1 MALLATYT
9 LFMASPSY
17 FLLKK
22 VNGVMVKCLHP
33 FWKSGLKNVKK
44 FWVIHSRSWIL
55 KIVQNKFLFVECLKI
70 LPTVSCCES
79 LLLPDAFSWGVGA
92 FFPGRKV
99 FLEVPSTIKL
109 SHLIDS
115 QGWYLGALSQTFA
128 QSLPCSISWTFKKC
142 TSIRFYYSE
151 GSCIKNPV
159 LEVL

>member
-1 MALLATYT
+1 M
-9 LFMASPSY
+9 PSS
-17 FLLKK
+17 LLKK
-22 VNGVMVKCLHP
+22 
-33 FWKSGLKNVKK
+33 WAKK
-44 FWVIHSRSWIL
+44 WGKIFWVGNPFQ
-55 KIVQNKFLFVECLKI
+55 IVNFKNSAKQISFCRMFENFVY
-70 LPTVSCCES
+70 CEP
-79 LLLPDAFSWGVGA
+79 LWKPDAFSWGVGA

-151 GSCIKNPV
+151 GSCI
-159 LEVL
+159 LEIRFWGLLNAI